1 MKVYKLNMKF
11 NSVEECRKWEDEN
24 LSVDGRQ
31 MYNGEYIMMVMHDE
45 VGDEV
50 TLTEIWTV

>member
-24 LSVDGRQ
+24 LSVNGRQ